1 MVMHSARPLPFN
13 AMLQFCSSAVWSQ
26 VICIVKVEKVEE
38 IRQRLRSVLCAAS
51 HLQEKDYRS
60 LLEQGEISG
69 ILIVSKD
76 SPT

>member
-1 MVMHSARPLPFN
+1 MHSARPLPFN

-51 HLQEKDYRS
+51 HPQEKDYRS
-60 LLEQGEISG
+60 LLEQGKISG
-69 ILIVSKD
+69 ILIVSDD
-76 SPT
+76 SLT